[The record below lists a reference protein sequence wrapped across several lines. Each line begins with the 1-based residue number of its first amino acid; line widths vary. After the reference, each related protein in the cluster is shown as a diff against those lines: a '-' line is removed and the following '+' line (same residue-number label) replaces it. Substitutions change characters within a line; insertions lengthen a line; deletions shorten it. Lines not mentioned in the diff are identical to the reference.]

1 MKELELYVFGYQ
13 KGINMLSLRR
23 LLGIIIVTISVSI
36 LLLMYGLEENNLE
49 KVVFENN
56 IPQTTNLLN
65 GDLSI
70 INSDRIFYIVG
81 ENNQIFN
88 NTVELFN
95 SMGLA
100 YKTSKTINTKH
111 LNNNSILVFTSE
123 KISDCA
129 DLQDLESYIK
139 NGGQAILAAGLAESN
154 DDSYLQP
161 ILGIVEKTIK
171 ENYNDFFIKDGFLP
185 FMETKMNYSGY
196 NLSTWIKTKNEATV
210 FISDL
215 TKNVPIVYS
224 NNYGDGEVIVI
235 NASFLEDK
243 KSMGILCGSITI
255 LLDDFIYPIMGTK
268 SVFLDNFPVT
278 NNSNDGKSMKMY
290 GRTIN
295 SLVRDKIWPVF
306 QGISARNGLKITSS
320 VLVAASLKDSF
331 PELTNNLFYTISK
344 SSMQYDGEVV
354 YAGNFYDDEKIYI
367 NNKFSDSFNEVF
379 NKYIING
386 FAVQFGIFNE
396 KIYSQI
402 KERFNCIN
410 IIRGNLT
417 GNEKDTYICTL
428 GKNDEYYNFPTI
440 SYGDELDNGTLW
452 DISSMISSQGFLS
465 HLFDINVLMGLEEG
479 NKTWNERIK
488 YIDDFEDRVLKP
500 LKWLESCTLSENI
513 RYIDGYINL
522 KYRWKVDD
530 DVITL
535 VCDDFIE
542 NQAFYFRT
550 DKLIEK
556 IEGAEYLKINDYYY
570 LLKIKDSV
578 VKINLKK

>member
-1 MKELELYVFGYQ
+1 M
-13 KGINMLSLRR
+13 
-23 LLGIIIVTISVSI
+23 
-36 LLLMYGLEENNLE
+36 
-49 KVVFENN
+49 
-56 IPQTTNLLN
+56 
-65 GDLSI
+65 
-70 INSDRIFYIVG
+70 
-81 ENNQIFN
+81 
-88 NTVELFN
+88 
-95 SMGLA
+95 
-100 YKTSKTINTKH
+100 
-111 LNNNSILVFTSE
+111 
-123 KISDCA
+123 
-129 DLQDLESYIK
+129 
-139 NGGQAILAAGLAESN
+139 
-154 DDSYLQP
+154 
-161 ILGIVEKTIK
+161 
-171 ENYNDFFIKDGFLP
+171 
-185 FMETKMNYSGY
+185 
-196 NLSTWIKTKNEATV
+196 
-210 FISDL
+210 
-215 TKNVPIVYS
+215 
-224 NNYGDGEVIVI
+224 
-235 NASFLEDK
+235 
-243 KSMGILCGSITI
+243 
-255 LLDDFIYPIMGTK
+255 
-268 SVFLDNFPVT
+268 
-278 NNSNDGKSMKMY
+278 
-290 GRTIN
+290 
-295 SLVRDKIWPVF
+295 
-306 QGISARNGLKITSS
+306 
-320 VLVAASLKDSF
+320 VAASLKDSF

-354 YAGNFYDDEKIYI
+354 YAGNFYNDEKIYI
-367 NNKFSDSFNEVF
+367 NNKFSESFNEVF

-440 SYGDELDNGTLW
+440 SYGDELDNGSLW

-570 LLKIKDSV
+570 LMKIKDSV